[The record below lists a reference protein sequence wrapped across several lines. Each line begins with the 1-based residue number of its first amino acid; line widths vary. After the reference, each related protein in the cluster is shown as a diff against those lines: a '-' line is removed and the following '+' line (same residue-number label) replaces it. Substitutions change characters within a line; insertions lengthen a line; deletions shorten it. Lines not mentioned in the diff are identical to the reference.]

1 MFNLGEPGYRF
12 APMHQLPLRIVRIV
26 LVGAGAYAGYLL
38 LEPYGLGWLVLPI
51 AIALILG
58 LFLRRWLQVKRLS
71 REIAR
76 EEAWAQGV
84 VDGLRR
90 PTAVAEVRAA
100 VAEAETPADRVRL
113 TVLLSDLVDAEGE
126 RDEAERLLADLDYKI
141 LPPVEGAVVRHA
153 LATLHFREGDA
164 AAARSVLEPR
174 VPRCG
179 DADLDR
185 RLELLDA
192 TADVE
197 LGEADRALETATRI
211 RRAAGADEALALE
224 ARIVRAAALDARG
237 DHDEAVSA
245 LSALGPEIIEAL
257 ASLGGPRIR
266 AHTNEATDE
275 AGQ

>member
-1 MFNLGEPGYRF
+1 MQ
-12 APMHQLPLRIVRIV
+12 QLPLRIVRIA

-58 LFLRRWLQVKRLS
+58 LFVRRWVQVKRF
-71 REIAR
+71 RRQIET
-76 EEAWAQGV
+76 EEAWARAV
-84 VDGLRR
+84 VDGARR
-90 PTAVAEVRAA
+90 PSALAEVRAA
-100 VAEAETPADRVRL
+100 VAEAEAPADRVRL

-126 RDEAERLLADLDYKI
+126 REEAERLLSDLDYKI

-153 LATLHFREGDA
+153 LATLHFRAGDA
-164 AAARSVLEPR
+164 AAARAVLEPR
-174 VPRCG
+174 APRCG
-179 DADLDR
+179 DAELDR

-197 LGEADRALETATRI
+197 LGEAERALETAIRI

-237 DHDEAVSA
+237 DHEEAVSA
-245 LSALGPEIIEAL
+245 LSALGPEIVEAL

-266 AHTNEATDE
+266 ALADEAAEATE
-275 AGQ
+275 RSAG